1 MQNTHGSE
9 IFLSKDMKKFEKSNF
24 QKKSSY
30 SFMKKA
36 GYEAF
41 KLIKDKLKKKQSSI
55 VLCGP
60 GNNGGDGFVIA
71 KHLINN
77 GHKTLVYTFAD
88 TKGYKGDA
96 LKSLKD
102 FEGLTKKISFFKL
115 KKNTLV
121 VDALFGI
128 GLKKNIKGKLKKYL
142 N

>member
-1 MQNTHGSE
+1 MSE
-9 IFLSKDMKKFEKSNF
+9 IFNSEEMRLFEQGQFLKKN
-24 QKKSSY
+24 SY

-36 GYEAF
+36 GKRVFEFINSNF
-41 KLIKDKLKKKQSSI
+41 KNKKSTI

-128 GLKKNIKGKLKKYL
+128 GLKKISKES
-142 N
+142 